1 MGIGG
6 WLKEMVL
13 LEEQLE
19 VNYSLSEELSNQLEA
34 NYFIMKR
41 LMTSQIQLDGKIKKD
56 DDRLEHLRTCIVS
69 ELITGY
75 RLNLKELNR
84 TEQDRLILMV
94 RDNQYELIDAVLKK
108 KETGITFGSLN

>member
-1 MGIGG
+1 MRIGG

-19 VNYSLSEELSNQLEA
+19 ENYCLSEELSNQLEA

-41 LMTSQIQLDGKIKKD
+41 LMTSQIHLDSKIKKD
-56 DDRLEHLRTCIVS
+56 DDRLEQIRTCIVS
-69 ELITGY
+69 ELIKGY
-75 RLNLKELNR
+75 HLDLKELNR

-94 RDNQYELIDAVLKK
+94 RDNQYQLIDAVLKK